1 MSPIDIFRDK
11 KDYGAMALVLV
22 LIFVTAIF
30 SVSALR
36 QWQEAAAS
44 VGQARVVMEKML
56 RIGTIFGDT
65 ESYGLRYLMTGRKEM
80 LMAYYQQTNIMGQA
94 IDQLGKLVTDNPEQK
109 KMIDKLRELHRDR
122 ALQLQGVISAQEL
135 AMIRNSFDPAS
146 ISSHDVV
153 AAMLRRPSRA
163 DYNYRIRWLLGNMI
177 GEQNRVLAERS
188 DRRDRMLDKVNAIML
203 IAFGWGL
210 IAALLGLFVVRNSR
224 RQANLSLRADLEA
237 EQAKRASREKSV
249 FLANMSHEIRTPMN
263 AIFGFSQLLA
273 ETGHEE
279 TRRHYVDSIKRS
291 GEALLGLLNDLL
303 DLSRIES
310 GKIQL
315 HPVATNL
322 DELLDEPMALF
333 AETARTKGIELRSEI
348 IGTELAP
355 VMMDAL
361 RVRQVLINLISN
373 AVKYTEKGF
382 VLVRVRSDPA
392 QEPGRRDLRIDVQ
405 DSGVGI
411 PPEQQKLIF
420 EPFHQGQ
427 SVDGKMRQG
436 TGLGL
441 SITRRLLDVMNGKIW
456 LASKVGKGT
465 TFSIAILDL
474 PLAELHG
481 DDSPGETQKVD
492 FDRLPPLKILI
503 VDDVD
508 WNRSLLAAYLKGSRH
523 EVREAADGAG
533 GLASAA
539 EFRPDVVLMDIRMP
553 GMDGMQASD
562 RIRADPALESTR
574 IVAVTA
580 VSLSADERQQHGGF
594 DGYLRKPFSKRD
606 LYQQLHAMFGD
617 AEHRDDSAERD
628 RPSVPAPAIPA
639 SESVVGR
646 YDAQLAERYLQ
657 LREQTLPR
665 LLASMRMREIES
677 VAREIQ
683 GLAQALEYPTLQHYA
698 QRLVAAA
705 GRFDVDDIRHLLR
718 SSPPLSIH

>member
-1 MSPIDIFRDK
+1 MNPIRIFRDK
-11 KDYGAMALVLV
+11 KDYGVLALVLV
-22 LIFVTAIF
+22 LIFVTAAF
-30 SVSALR
+30 SLSALR
-36 QWQEAAAS
+36 QWQEATTR
-44 VGQARVVMEKML
+44 VGQTRVVMDRLM
-56 RIGTIFGDT
+56 RIGTVFGDT
-65 ESYGLRYLMTGRKEM
+65 ESYGLRYLMTGRKE
-80 LMAYYQQTNIMGQA
+80 LLIAYYQQTNTMGQA
-94 IDQLGKLVTDNPEQK
+94 IDQLGKSAAGSPTQK
-109 KMIDKLRELHRDR
+109 KMIDELRELHRAR
-122 ALQLQGVISAQEL
+122 ALQMQSVISANEL
-135 AMIRNSFDPAS
+135 ATIRNSFDPAS
-146 ISSHDVV
+146 ISSHDVI
-153 AAMLRRPSRA
+153 AAMLRRPSGV
-163 DYNYRIRWLLGNMI
+163 DYNYRIRSLLSRMV
-177 GEQNRVLAERS
+177 GEQSRELARRS
-188 DRRDRMLDKVNAIML
+188 ERRDRMFYKAGTIML

-210 IAALLGLFVVRNSR
+210 VATVLGLFVIRNSR
-224 RQANLSLRADLEA
+224 RQADLSLRADLEA

-322 DELLDEPMALF
+322 GELLDEPMALF
-333 AETARTKGIELRSEI
+333 AETAKKKGIELRSEI
-348 IGTELAP
+348 IGSELAP

-411 PPEQQKLIF
+411 PPDQQKLIF

-427 SVDGKMRQG
+427 SVDGKTRQG

-456 LASKVGKGT
+456 LASKIGKGT

-474 PLAELHG
+474 PLAELSG
-481 DDSPGETQKVD
+481 GDSPGETQKVD
-492 FDRLPPLKILI
+492 FDRLPPLKILD

-508 WNRSLLAAYLKGSRH
+508 WNRSLLAAYLKNSHH
-523 EVREAADGAG
+523 EIREAADGAG
-533 GLASAA
+533 GVALAA
-539 EFRPDVVLMDIRMP
+539 EYRPDVVLMDIRMP
-553 GMDGMQASD
+553 GMDGIQASG
-562 RIRADPALESTR
+562 RLRADPALESTR

-580 VSLSADERQQHGGF
+580 VSLSADEQQPHGGF

-606 LYQQLHAMFGD
+606 LYQQLHGLFG
-617 AEHRDDSAERD
+617 ESEQPERSAEPD
-628 RPSVPAPAIPA
+628 RQPAPALPG

-646 YDAQLAERYLQ
+646 YDAALAGRYLQ
-657 LREQTLPR
+657 LRENALPR
-665 LLASMRMREIES
+665 LLTSMRMREIES

-683 GLAQALEYPTLQHYA
+683 GLAQALEYPSLQHYA

-705 GRFDVDDIRHLLR
+705 GRFDVDDTRHLLR
-718 SSPPLSIH
+718 SSPPLPMQ